1 MSIYRRTDRVPLND
15 LAIGTGQRP
24 PGPMPLVSEDWSKRR
39 AAEPASGLLRPTAAW
54 ASGLPAEVQPKAL
67 LGKFPRIANLVAV
80 LWKDPDSLRRYVD
93 DLLVDKRGNRQG
105 FPLDVLREI
114 FELRAYFDTLH
125 PPTLQ
130 PWDVMNKDE

>member
-15 LAIGTGQRP
+15 LAIGPGLRP
-24 PGPMPLVSEDWSKRR
+24 PGATQAANEDWTKRR
-39 AAEPASGLLRPTAAW
+39 TSEPASGLLRPTNAW
-54 ASGLPAEVQPKAL
+54 ASGLPVEVQPKAL
-67 LGKFPRIANLVAV
+67 LAKFPRVANLVAV

-93 DLLVDKRGNRQG
+93 DLLVDKRGHRQG

-125 PPTLQ
+125 PPTLL
-130 PWDVMNKDE
+130 PWDVMNRDE

>member
-15 LAIGTGQRP
+15 LAIGGGHGPLGVRP
-24 PGPMPLVSEDWSKRR
+24 SVSEDWTRRR
-39 AAEPASGLLRPTAAW
+39 ASEPANGLLRPTLAW
-54 ASGLPAEVQPKAL
+54 ASVLPAEVQPTAL
-67 LGKFPRIANLVAV
+67 MAKFPRVANLVAV

-93 DLLVDKRGNRQG
+93 DLLVDKRGSRQG

-114 FELRAYFDTLH
+114 FELRAFFDTLH

>member
-1 MSIYRRTDRVPLND
+1 MPLND
-15 LAIGTGQRP
+15 LAIGAGQLH
-24 PGPMPLVSEDWSKRR
+24 PGAAPIAREDWTTRR
-39 AAEPASGLLRPTAAW
+39 ASEPANGLLRPTVAW

-67 LGKFPRIANLVAV
+67 LAKFPRVANLVAV

-93 DLLVDKRGNRQG
+93 DLLVDKRGSRQG

-114 FELRAYFDTLH
+114 FALRSHFDTLH

>member
-15 LAIGTGQRP
+15 LAIGAVQRP
-24 PGPMPLVSEDWSKRR
+24 PGAAPPAGENWTKRR
-39 AAEPASGLLRPTAAW
+39 ASEPASSLLRPTVAW
-54 ASGLPAEVQPKAL
+54 ASELPEEVQPKAL
-67 LGKFPRIANLVAV
+67 LAKFPRVANLVAV

-114 FELRAYFDTLH
+114 FKLRAYFDTLH